1 MRILRYTLMSF
12 AMLAVFSVA
21 AFAQKDGDKKPP
33 PKGNPP
39 IITPAPKPNPTPTP
53 RKPSAEFVAVW
64 KDGMY
69 ESA

>member
-12 AMLAVFSVA
+12 AMVA
-21 AFAQKDGDKKPP
+21 AFAVAGFAQRDGDKKPP

-39 IITPAPKPNPTPTP
+39 VINPAPKPTP
-53 RKPSAEFVAVW
+53 KPEPKKPGSAVAFW
-64 KDGMY
+64 KQNDTV

>member
-1 MRILRYTLMSF
+1 MRVLRYTLMSF
-12 AMLAVFSVA
+12 AMLAAFAVA

-39 IITPAPKPNPTPTP
+39 VITPQPKPQPTPSP
-53 RKPSAEFVAVW
+53 KKPGYEVAVW
-64 KDGMY
+64 KSEEG